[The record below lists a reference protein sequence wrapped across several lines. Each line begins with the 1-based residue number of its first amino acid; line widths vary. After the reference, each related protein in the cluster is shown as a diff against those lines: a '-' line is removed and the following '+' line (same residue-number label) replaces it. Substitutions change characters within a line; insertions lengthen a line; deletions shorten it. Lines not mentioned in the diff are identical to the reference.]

1 MLILLCLMVV
11 VFVLVVFVF
20 ERNFRREQRQFTQR
34 IQRLQETIAQH
45 HLEYE
50 RQKIKLEL
58 CDDFKEEFSK
68 KRTTIGESI
77 FALHVQMFEIINA
90 SKTD

>member
-20 ERNFRREQRQFTQR
+20 ERNFRREQQRFAQR
-34 IQRLQETIAQH
+34 IQLMQESIVAH

-50 RQKIKLEL
+50 RQKTKLEL
-58 CDDFKEEFSK
+58 CDDFKDEFSK
-68 KRTTIGESI
+68 RRTTIGESI

>member
-1 MLILLCLMVV
+1 MLLLLCLMMV

-20 ERNFRREQRQFTQR
+20 ERNFRREQLHFEQR
-34 IQRLQETIAQH
+34 VQRLQETIAQH
-45 HLEYE
+45 HLQYE

-68 KRTTIGESI
+68 KRTTLGESI
-77 FALHVQMFEIINA
+77 FALHVQMFELINA